1 MSPDKAG
8 RLQGSPQE
16 WMETRYPGA
25 WMDISAADV
34 DAALRTAEYTVSWA
48 WQYFSQN
55 QQAE

>member
-1 MSPDKAG
+1 
-8 RLQGSPQE
+8 
-16 WMETRYPGA
+16 METRYPGA